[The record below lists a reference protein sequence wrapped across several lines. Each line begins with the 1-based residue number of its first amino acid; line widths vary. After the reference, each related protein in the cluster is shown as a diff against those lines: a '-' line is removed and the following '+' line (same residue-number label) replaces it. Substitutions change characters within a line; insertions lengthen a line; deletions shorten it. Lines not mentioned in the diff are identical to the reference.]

1 MRKVL
6 LTWQASA
13 EEIAR
18 VRSALPAGVEV
29 VAQRIAPTLSRFD
42 ATFASLADDARNADA
57 IMGWVLPPGI
67 LEIARELKL
76 ISWLHAGCDEL
87 DFPTLR
93 RRGIRVANLRGAN
106 STAVVEHAMALLLGC
121 AKRLI
126 MKHRAVVEGSAVPLY
141 KDGVQSLM
149 LEGRT
154 LLIVGLGQ
162 IGTGIARRAKAFD
175 MKVLG
180 VRRQPERGGDHVDS
194 IHGPSDLL
202 SILPSADYVVLA
214 LPLTGDTEQFF
225 GEAEIEAMP
234 SHAFL
239 INIARGNLVQE
250 LPLFQA
256 LQEGRLAGYAADVW
270 WNYTNAFPAT
280 YHFPVPSRTGLH
292 KLPNVLGSGDQGA
305 NVEGMVTRNLDRGIQ
320 ALVEFAA
327 GKPLTG
333 EINLELGY

>member
-1 MRKVL
+1 
-6 LTWQASA
+6 
-13 EEIAR
+13 
-18 VRSALPAGVEV
+18 
-29 VAQRIAPTLSRFD
+29 
-42 ATFASLADDARNADA
+42 
-57 IMGWVLPPGI
+57 
-67 LEIARELKL
+67 
-76 ISWLHAGCDEL
+76 
-87 DFPTLR
+87 
-93 RRGIRVANLRGAN
+93 
-106 STAVVEHAMALLLGC
+106 
-121 AKRLI
+121 
-126 MKHRAVVEGSAVPLY
+126 
-141 KDGVQSLM
+141 
-149 LEGRT
+149 

-194 IHGPSDLL
+194 VHGPSDLL

-250 LPLFQA
+250 LPLFEA

>member
-18 VRSALPAGVEV
+18 VRSALPAGVEIA
-29 VAQRIAPTLSRFD
+29 AQRIAPTLSRFD
-42 ATFASLADDARNADA
+42 ATYASLADDARDADA

-93 RRGIRVANLRGAN
+93 RRGIRVTNLRGAN

-126 MKHRAVVEGSAVPLY
+126 MKHRAVVEGSALPLY
-141 KDGVQSLM
+141 QDGVRGLM

-162 IGTGIARRAKAFD
+162 IGRGIAKRAKAFD
-175 MKVLG
+175 MKVIG
-180 VRRQPERGGDHVDS
+180 IRRRPESGGDHVDS
-194 IHGPSDLL
+194 IYGPTDLL
-202 SILPSADYVVLA
+202 SVLPSADYVVLA
-214 LPLTGDTEQFF
+214 LPLTSDTDQFF
-225 GEAEIEAMP
+225 GEAEIGAMQ

-239 INIARGNLVQE
+239 INIARGNLVRE

-270 WNYTNAFPAT
+270 WTYTNAFPAT

-292 KLPNVLGSGDQGA
+292 KLPCVLGSGDQAA
-305 NVEGMVTRNLDRGIQ
+305 NVEGIVTRNLDRGIQ
-320 ALVEFAA
+320 ALVEFAS

-333 EINLELGY
+333 EIDLELGY

>member
-6 LTWQASA
+6 LTWQATA
-13 EEIAR
+13 QEIAR
-18 VRSALPAGVEV
+18 VRAALPSGTEV

-42 ATFASLADDARNADA
+42 ATYAALADDARDADA

-87 DFPTLR
+87 DFPALK
-93 RRGIRVANLRGAN
+93 RRGIRVTNLRGAN

-126 MKHRAVVEGSAVPLY
+126 MKHRAVVEGTSLPLY
-141 KDGVQSLM
+141 HDGVQGLM

-162 IGTGIARRAKAFD
+162 IGNGIAKRAKAFD
-175 MKVLG
+175 MKVIG
-180 VRRQPERGGDHVDS
+180 IRRSPEKGGDHVDS
-194 IHGPSDLL
+194 LHGPSDLL
-202 SILPSADYVVLA
+202 SVLPLADYVILA
-214 LPLTGDTEQFF
+214 LPLTNETEQFF
-225 GEAEIEAMP
+225 GEVEIGAMQ
-234 SHAFL
+234 SRAFL
-239 INIARGNLVQE
+239 INIARGNLVRE

-256 LQEGRLAGYAADVW
+256 LQEGRIAGYAADVW
-270 WNYTNAFPAT
+270 WTYTNSFPAT
-280 YHFPVPSRTGLH
+280 YHFPAPSRTGLH
-292 KLPNVLGSGDQGA
+292 KLPSVLGSGDQAA
-305 NVEGMVTRNLDRGIQ
+305 NVEGMVERNLGRGIQ
-320 ALVEFAA
+320 ALVEFAN

-333 EINLELGY
+333 EVNLDLGY

>member
-6 LTWQASA
+6 LTWQATP

-18 VRSALPAGVEV
+18 VRTALPGVEV
-29 VAQRIAPTLSRFD
+29 AAQKIAPTLSRFD
-42 ATFASLADDARNADA
+42 ATYASLADDARDADA

-93 RRGIRVANLRGAN
+93 QRGIRVANLRGAN

-121 AKRLI
+121 AKRLL
-126 MKHRAVVEGSAVPLY
+126 MKHRSVVEGTALPLY
-141 KDGVQSLM
+141 QDGVQGLM

-162 IGTGIARRAKAFD
+162 IGSGIARRAKAFD
-175 MKVLG
+175 MKVIG
-180 VRRQPERGGDHVDS
+180 IRRSPESGGDHVDA
-194 IHGPSDLL
+194 IHGPGDLL
-202 SILPSADYVVLA
+202 SLLPSADYVVLA
-214 LPLTGDTEQFF
+214 VPLTGETDQFF
-225 GEAEIEAMP
+225 GETEIAAMP

-239 INIARGNLVQE
+239 INIARGNIVQE
-250 LPLFQA
+250 FPLYQA
-256 LQEGRLAGYAADVW
+256 LQQGRLAGYAADVW
-270 WNYTNAFPAT
+270 WTYTNAFPAT

-292 KLPNVLGSGDQGA
+292 KLPCVLGSGDQAA
-305 NVEGMVTRNLDRGIQ
+305 NVEGIVTRNLERGIR

-333 EINLELGY
+333 EIDLDLGY